1 MYYRFLYSLV
11 FVVNSLKPATVKYT
25 ALVPKTK
32 VDNIFTRHT
41 YDQILDIFTDLND
54 YSQNM
59 INQTQGIDKRV
70 YQGMATNLRNG
81 KYYASK
87 MKDNS
92 TVYLGWTP
100 LQKDSI
106 MIKYSR
112 PKRNDNEN
120 ISFRKVPLY
129 FIFLEPK
136 DKKLS
141 VTRIIRNPSIDMRI
155 NIQLIRKHLEELA
168 ELSNTELNLT
178 PLMLYDSGRWYFE
191 FCYNYNLTQMNLL

>member
-11 FVVNSLKPATVKYT
+11 FVANSLKPSSVKYT
-25 ALVPKTK
+25 ALIPKTK

-100 LQKDSI
+100 LVKDSI
-106 MIKYSR
+106 MIKFSR
-112 PKRNDNEN
+112 PKRNDNDN

-141 VTRIIRNPSIDMRI
+141 VTRIIRNPSIDMPI

-168 ELSNTELNLT
+168 EISNTKLNLT

-191 FCYNYNLTQMNLL
+191 FSFNYNLTQINLL

>member
-178 PLMLYDSGRWYFE
+178 PLMLYDSGRWYLVF
-191 FCYNYNLTQMNLL
+191 NY

>member
-11 FVVNSLKPATVKYT
+11 FVVNSLKPTTVKYT

-32 VDNIFTRHT
+32 VDNIFSRHN
-41 YDQILDIFTDLND
+41 YNQILDIFTDLND
-54 YSQNM
+54 YSNNM

-100 LQKDSI
+100 LEKDSI
-106 MIKYSR
+106 MIKFSR

-141 VTRIIRNPSIDMRI
+141 VTRIIRNPSIDMPI

-168 ELSNTELNLT
+168 EISNTELNLT

-191 FCYNYNLTQMNLL
+191 FCFNYNLTQMNLL

>member
-11 FVVNSLKPATVKYT
+11 FVVNSLKPTTVKYT

-32 VDNIFTRHT
+32 VDNIFSRHN
-41 YDQILDIFTDLND
+41 YNQILDIFTDLND
-54 YSQNM
+54 YSNNM

-100 LQKDSI
+100 LEKDSI
-106 MIKYSR
+106 MIKFSR

-141 VTRIIRNPSIDMRI
+141 VTRIIRNPSIDMPI

-191 FCYNYNLTQMNLL
+191 FCFNYNLTQMDLL

>member
-1 MYYRFLYSLV
+1 MYYRFLCSLV
-11 FVVNSLKPATVKYT
+11 FVVNSLKPASVKYT

-41 YDQILDIFTDLND
+41 YDQILDIFTDLNN

-168 ELSNTELNLT
+168 ELSNTKLNLT
-178 PLMLYDSGRWYFE
+178 PLMLYDSGRWY
-191 FCYNYNLTQMNLL
+191 L